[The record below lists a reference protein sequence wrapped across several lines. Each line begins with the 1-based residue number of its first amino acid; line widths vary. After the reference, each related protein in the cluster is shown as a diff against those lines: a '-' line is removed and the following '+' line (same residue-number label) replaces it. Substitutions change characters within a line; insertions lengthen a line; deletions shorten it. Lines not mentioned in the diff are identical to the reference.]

1 MIPDDAAPCLP
12 SPERKANEAPML
24 TSDSKLPASR
34 RAALPTAA
42 LAVLLLAGCSTD
54 LSRDFGFTRDAPDE
68 FAVTTRAPLS
78 MPPDYNLRPPHPGA
92 PRPQEL
98 SPRAQAEEALTPQ
111 IALTGQPTAAQ
122 DSPGQ
127 DALVQA
133 AGPAAPANIRAQ
145 VNNAAAAEA
154 AQSSSFVDTL
164 MFWRTPAS
172 PGVVVDPQ
180 KEAQRIRENAALG
193 RSQESGDT
201 PIIQPRQ
208 KGWLES
214 LF

>member
-1 MIPDDAAPCLP
+1 
-12 SPERKANEAPML
+12 ML
-24 TSDSKLPASR
+24 TSAPKPSASR
-34 RAALPTAA
+34 RAALPTAL
-42 LAVLLLAGCSTD
+42 LAALLLAGCSTD
-54 LSRDFGFTRDAPDE
+54 LSRDFGFTRNAPDE
-68 FAVTTRAPLS
+68 FTVTTRAPLS

-92 PRPQEL
+92 PRPQEV
-98 SPRAQAEEALTPQ
+98 SPRLQAEEALAPQ
-111 IALTGQPTAAQ
+111 IALNGQPTGQ

-154 AQSSSFVDTL
+154 AQSSSFVDKL
-164 MFWRTPAS
+164 MFWRPTPPA
-172 PGVVVDPQ
+172 GIAVDPQ

-193 RSQESGDT
+193 RSQDTGDT

-208 KGWLES
+208 KGWLEG